1 MKWHKSRRALEQL
14 SSHELLKRYDSE
26 EMQRQGVYA
35 VGEHPA
41 EEREYLEF
49 HHKKLVSFY
58 SQARASQNGMLIYL
72 GRAFLDR

>member
-49 HHKKLVSFY
+49 HYKKLVSFY